1 MIVEYSTQLAMFK
14 TEVFKCLRNAKWHP
28 VCRHSECTK
37 EKMRT
42 AAVFALVTTLL
53 SEGMA
58 SHPPPEAPSLI
69 EKECV

>member
-14 TEVFKCLRNAKWHP
+14 TEVRNAKWHP

-37 EKMRT
+37 EKIRT